1 MQSSVLIKQF
11 YNRLSGEAEDMIR
24 VMVERAVEIL
34 NGLIELGLIEIRI
47 NRRSGE
53 LTVEISEDESI
64 TDQGE

>member
-1 MQSSVLIKQF
+1 
-11 YNRLSGEAEDMIR
+11 MIR